1 MDLNHH
7 LQNILRVPQAK
18 DMDKMVMLSCES
30 QQCSNVSILN
40 PSETYSRPCV
50 QSHQIL
56 VQHRT
61 TEFVHPSQKPF
72 RPPSNSISEEIP
84 RRKKWDINTI
94 LGHIL
99 LLVFHLEQWRKIS
112 QTKGVSAE
120 FLDEEL
126 E

>member
-1 MDLNHH
+1 MDFDSQ

-18 DMDKMVMLSCES
+18 DMDQMVMLSCES
-30 QQCSNVSILN
+30 QCSNVSIVK
-40 PSETYSRPCV
+40 PSETYSNPCV

-56 VQHRT
+56 VQRR
-61 TEFVHPSQKPF
+61 TEFVHTSQTPF
-72 RPPSNSISEEIP
+72 KPPSNTKREEISL
-84 RRKKWDINTI
+84 RRKWNINTI

-99 LLVFHLEQWRKIS
+99 LLVFHLVQWRKIS

-120 FLDEEL
+120 MFDEEI